1 MAYLAPNISPLYL
14 ISNDIKHS
22 VTLNFNRKNKNKN
35 RNNKKKNRNKNN
47 NNINKILKNFA
58 KCKFPTLTIFRI
70 YKIEFKYL
78 YTGFYLGQVFCCV

>member
-78 YTGFYLGQVFCCV
+78 YTGFYLGQVFRCV